1 MTNFGL
7 ISSYPPPLRES
18 WIGPKP
24 TNRLFRLLYSPIPPP
39 FLPDLY
45 FEGWNERKTR
55 RSLDNG
61 GGFLE
66 KKKKKKKK
74 VSTDL
79 VDSIRFDREK
89 IRSGTFS
96 FSFLPPRKD
105 SIRFP
110 TCIFFNL
117 YASTEQ
123 REAKQRFCCVSVSG
137 SVCGGGLVPIR
148 ER

>member
-1 MTNFGL
+1 M
-7 ISSYPPPLRES
+7 RES